1 MQDHDLGRK
10 FLDVVSAREGV
21 EKLGG
26 MSDTSAE
33 GTTHSVL
40 IEEQVAFANWI
51 NRSICTTQFADFYLS
66 PVDVQRD
73 LCRILL
79 L

>member
-1 MQDHDLGRK
+1 MQLYSSLKQDHDLGRK
-10 FLDVVSAREGV
+10 YLEAVSAREGV

-26 MSDTSAE
+26 MSKTSAE

-51 NRSICTTQFADFYLS
+51 NRSTDSTQCNHSLTTHK
-66 PVDVQRD
+66 
-73 LCRILL
+73 
-79 L
+79 